1 MWLEAK
7 WPQLHRFASDGAAS
21 GAFEGI
27 GGSDGGTRI
36 KRGPAGR
43 ALALYAVT
51 RSAIG
56 MDIDGCSLPEDRRYD
71 LENSVWVAP
80 DPDGDYRLGIL
91 AAQAALAGKF
101 LQVTF
106 RPLEGE
112 QPAGRSV
119 ATLESYRY
127 TGPARL
133 PVGGTVLARNDAV
146 RLRPKLLNDEP
157 YARGWLVRFR
167 PTDPAAIER
176 SLEGAAEIAE
186 RLRERIREF
195 RIRCFPA
202 LPDVELVLVGSECS
216 AVLARL
222 DEVLATRSPEEV
234 IHLVTD
240 DPTAP
245 IEMVR
250 WSDRSGH
257 AVIDRRREGTLE
269 HFLVRKEAHPRPRRR
284 SEAGIVGDTEGP

>member
-1 MWLEAK
+1 
-7 WPQLHRFASDGAAS
+7 
-21 GAFEGI
+21 
-27 GGSDGGTRI
+27 
-36 KRGPAGR
+36 
-43 ALALYAVT
+43 
-51 RSAIG
+51 
-56 MDIDGCSLPEDRRYD
+56 MDVDGCSLPEDRRYD

-80 DPDGDYRLGIL
+80 DPDGGYRLGIL

-101 LQVTF
+101 VQVTF
-106 RPLEGE
+106 RSLEGE

-133 PVGGTVLARNDAV
+133 PVAGTVLARNDTV

-157 YARGWLVRFR
+157 YGRGWLVRFR
-167 PTDPAAIER
+167 PTDPASVER

-186 RLRERIREF
+186 RLRDRIREF

-222 DEVLATRSPEEV
+222 DEVLAGRAPEEV

-250 WSDRSGH
+250 WSDRTGH
-257 AVIDRRREGTLE
+257 AVIDRRREGPLE
-269 HFLVRKEAHPRPRRR
+269 HFLVRKEADPRPRRR
-284 SEAGIVGDTEGP
+284 GETGALGEVGRP